1 MKKVIIKN
9 LAGQQTHGAEL
20 LDPTAWIAEGVAN
33 NWWGKPERWVPHK
46 DEGGEYD
53 EADVLDERII
63 ELSPGSPLIPEQPAV
78 YEGGSLVSEAVPMI
92 PEVQAITQKQV
103 KLRAEY
109 SVQIEDISQQLEQE
123 RINAEALAFLLS
135 TDWLI
140 IRELDAGIP
149 CPAEVKA
156 ARQAAREAIVK

>member
-1 MKKVIIKN
+1 MKRVKIFQKDQVREFI
-9 LAGQQTHGAEL
+9 AE
-20 LDPTAWIAEGVAN
+20 DPTEHMNMCIERN
-33 NWWGKPERWVPHK
+33 IWGLPERWVPHK

-53 EADVLDERII
+53 EADVLDERIV
-63 ELSPGSPLIPEQPAV
+63 ELSPGQPLIPEQPAV

-92 PEVQAITQKQV
+92 PEVPAVTQKQV

-109 SVQIEDISQQLEQE
+109 SVQIEDISQQWAQDIINKRALDFLE
-123 RINAEALAFLLS
+123 S

-140 IRELDAGIP
+140 IRELDSGIP
-149 CPAEVKA
+149 CPADIKQ

>member
-1 MKKVIIKN
+1 MKKLKIISKDN
-9 LAGQQTHGAEL
+9 LNQAEYFGDESML
-20 LDPTAWIAEGVAN
+20 PEIYGWLAPEFGL
-33 NWWGKPERWVPHK
+33 PERWVPHK

-53 EADVLDERII
+53 EADVLDERIV
-63 ELSPGSPLIPEQPAV
+63 ELSPGQPLIPEQPAV

-92 PEVQAITQKQV
+92 PEVPAVTQKQV

-156 ARQAAREAIVK
+156 ARQAAREKIVK